1 MINDMTLVWSIPAA
15 IGSQDG
21 PPLAGTPGGVSQGAD
36 GSTGGAAPNAPA
48 SNDGSFI
55 FMLIIPL
62 VLVMLFF
69 SVFGQRREKKRRAQ
83 MLGGIKKHDT
93 VRTIGGVIGAV
104 VEVKPE
110 TVVLKVDESSNIRMT
125 FARDAIQ
132 QIIDV
137 DERSS
142 ADSETEDNQTPA

>member
-1 MINDMTLVWSIPAA
+1 
-15 IGSQDG
+15 
-21 PPLAGTPGGVSQGAD
+21 
-36 GSTGGAAPNAPA
+36 
-48 SNDGSFI
+48 
-55 FMLIIPL
+55 
-62 VLVMLFF
+62 
-69 SVFGQRREKKRRAQ
+69 

-93 VRTIGGVIGAV
+93 VRTIGGVIGSV

-142 ADSETEDNQTPA
+142 VDSETEDNQTPA